1 MYSQEEYVKE
11 GIKWENIEFIDNTGC
26 LDLFSKRPTGL
37 LQLLDEECKYVTH
50 VDQSALVGSCHYSV
64 AAALIDTARVQCG
77 RLVHTEV
84 VSERL
89 ARAARHES

>member
-37 LQLLDEECKYVTH
+37 LQLLDEECKYVT
-50 VDQSALVGSCHYSV
+50 S
-64 AAALIDTARVQCG
+64 
-77 RLVHTEV
+77 
-84 VSERL
+84 
-89 ARAARHES
+89 